1 MKVYVVI
8 ERQLKT
14 DIDPMDDRI
23 FGIFSNEGK
32 AKEIKDTLLKNF
44 EEWNEMDDHTVEIKE
59 IKLDTLTEDYHWYMT
74 YT

>member
-14 DIDPMDDRI
+14 DVDPMDDRI
-23 FGIFSNEGK
+23 FGIFSNEEK
-32 AKEIKDTLLKNF
+32 AKEVRDALLKNF
-44 EEWNEMDDHTVEIKE
+44 EEWNETDDHTVNIEEIE
-59 IKLDTLTEDYHWYMT
+59 LDTLTEDYHWYMT

>member
-14 DIDPMDDRI
+14 DVDPMDDRI
-23 FGIFSNEGK
+23 FGIFSNEDK
-32 AKEIKDTLLKNF
+32 AKEVRDALLKNF
-44 EEWNEMDDHTVEIKE
+44 KEWDEMDDHTVNIEEIE
-59 IKLDTLTEDYHWYMT
+59 LDTLTEDYHWYMT